1 MARSCLLIKFSS
13 CFEEFMSIEVRL
25 PDDSLRQL
33 PEGATG
39 ADLAGGIG
47 ARLLEAALAIKVDG
61 CLMDLKAPLANG
73 SKVEIVT
80 NKSAESLDLIRHSTA
95 HLLAH
100 AVKRLY
106 PSARVGIGPVIEDG
120 FYYDFWVDK
129 PFTPE
134 DLPVIEAEM
143 QKVAAEGVEVV
154 REDLGREAAIA
165 RFEAMGE
172 PLKVEVV
179 AGIPSGDLISGY
191 RQGDFY
197 DLCRGPH
204 VPNTAKLKAF
214 KLLSIAG
221 AYWKGDEKNQMLSR
235 IYGTAFHTQKEL
247 DEHLKRLEE
256 AKARDH
262 RKLGKELG
270 LYSFHPEAPASPFF
284 HPKGTQVYN
293 ELVTYIRELYFK
305 YDYSEVITPQILDVA
320 LWKTSGHYENYAEN
334 MYFTTAEEREYAVK
348 PMNCPSHCI
357 MFGSQK
363 RSYRDL
369 PIRYADFGRLH
380 RYERSGV
387 THGLTRVRTFCQDD
401 GHLFCTPEQVKAEMA
416 NFLSLLTEVYD
427 TFGFEGMRVALST
440 RPEQRLG
447 SDQVWDEAESALG
460 KALDEA
466 GMPYTLNPG
475 EGAFYGPKIEFQILD
490 ALKRPWQ
497 LGTLQVDYMMPER
510 FNLTYTRPDGGEGR
524 PIMLHRA
531 ILGSL
536 ERFMGILVEHTAGA
550 FPAWLA
556 PVQVAILPITDRAHS
571 FSLEAAARAKAHGLR
586 MELDLRNESLKAK
599 IRDAQLAKVP
609 YMLVIGD
616 REAEAR
622 TVSVRHRH
630 RGDLG
635 VQSLEGFLETLV
647 GEVRDRQR

>member
-1 MARSCLLIKFSS
+1 
-13 CFEEFMSIEVRL
+13 MSIEVRL

-47 ARLLEAALAIKVDG
+47 ARLLEAALAVKVNG
-61 CLMDLKAPLANG
+61 HLVDLKAALADG
-73 SKVEIVT
+73 VKVEIVT
-80 NKSAESLDLIRHSTA
+80 NKTPESLELVRHSTA

-106 PSARVGIGPVIEDG
+106 PDARVGIGPTIEDG
-120 FYYDFWVDK
+120 FYYDFWVAK
-129 PFTPE
+129 PFVPE

-143 QKVAAEGVEVV
+143 RKIVAEGVEVT
-154 REDLGREAAIA
+154 REDLSRDAASA
-165 RFEAMGE
+165 RFESMGE
-172 PLKVEVV
+172 PLKVEIL
-179 AGIPSGDLISGY
+179 ANIPASDIISGY
-191 RQGDFY
+191 NQGDFY

-204 VPNTAKLKAF
+204 VPNTSKLKAF

-235 IYGTAFHTQKEL
+235 IYGTAFHSQKEL

-305 YDYSEVITPQILDVA
+305 YGYSEVITPQILDVA

-348 PMNCPSHCI
+348 PMNCPGHCL

-363 RSYRDL
+363 HSYRDL

-380 RYERSGV
+380 RFERSGV

-401 GHLFCTPEQVKAEMA
+401 AHIYCTPDQIKTEMA
-416 NFLSLLTEVYD
+416 DFLALLKEVYD
-427 TFGFEGMRVALST
+427 TFGFDGMRVALST
-440 RPEQRLG
+440 RPEKRLG
-447 SDQVWDEAESALG
+447 SDAIWDAAETALSE
-460 KALDEA
+460 ALDEA
-466 GMPYTLNPG
+466 GIPFTLNPG

-497 LGTLQVDYMMPER
+497 LGTLQVDYMLPER
-510 FNLTYTRPDGGEGR
+510 FDLNYTRPDGGEGR

-556 PVQVAILPITDRAHS
+556 PVQMSILPITDRANG
-571 FSLEAAARAKAHGLR
+571 FATEVAARAKALGIR
-586 MELDLRNESLKAK
+586 AELDQRNESLKAK

-616 REAEAR
+616 REAEAG
-622 TVSVRHRH
+622 TVSVRHRQ

-635 VQSLEGFLETLV
+635 VRALDEFLSDLKH
-647 GEVRDRQR
+647 EVQTRNR

>member
-1 MARSCLLIKFSS
+1 MP
-13 CFEEFMSIEVRL
+13 IEVRL

-33 PEGATG
+33 AEGATG

-61 CLMDLKAPLANG
+61 RLADLKTPLVTGA
-73 SKVEIVT
+73 KVEILT
-80 NKSAESLDLIRHSTA
+80 SKAPESLELIRHSTA

-106 PSARVGIGPVIEDG
+106 PGAKVGIGPVIEDG

-134 DLPVIEAEM
+134 DLPAIEAEM
-143 QKVAAEGVEVV
+143 RKIVAEGVEVV
-154 REDLGREAAIA
+154 REDLERDAAVA
-165 RFEAMGE
+165 RFQAMGE
-172 PLKVEVV
+172 PLKVEIVSS
-179 AGIPSGDLISGY
+179 IPSGELIGGY

-204 VPNTAKLKAF
+204 VPSTSKLKAF

-221 AYWKGDEKNQMLSR
+221 AYWRGDERNQMLSR

-247 DEHLKRLEE
+247 DEHLTRLEE

-305 YDYSEVITPQILDVA
+305 YGYSEVITPQILDVA
-320 LWKTSGHYENYAEN
+320 LWKTSGHYDNYAEN

-348 PMNCPSHCI
+348 PMNCPGHCL

-363 RSYRDL
+363 HSYRDL

-401 GHLFCTPEQVKAEMA
+401 AHIYCTPDQIKAEMA
-416 NFLSLLTEVYD
+416 DFLALLKEVYD
-427 TFGFEGMRVALST
+427 TFGFDGMRVALST
-440 RPEQRLG
+440 RPEKRLG
-447 SDQVWDEAESALG
+447 SDAIWDAAETALSEALN
-460 KALDEA
+460 EA
-466 GMPYTLNPG
+466 GMPFTLNPG

-497 LGTLQVDYMMPER
+497 LGTLQVDYMLPER
-510 FNLTYTRPDGGEGR
+510 FDLNYTQADGSEGR

-556 PVQVAILPITDRAHS
+556 PVQVAVLPITDRAHA
-571 FSLEAAARAKAHGLR
+571 FSTEAAAQAKALGLR
-586 MELDLRNESLKAK
+586 ADLDLRNESLKAK

-616 REAEAR
+616 REAEAG

-635 VQSLEGFLETLV
+635 VQALDGFLATLS
-647 GEVRDRQR
+647 GEVRSRQR

>member
-1 MARSCLLIKFSS
+1 
-13 CFEEFMSIEVRL
+13 MSIEVRL

-440 RPEQRLG
+440 RPEKRLG

-571 FSLEAAARAKAHGLR
+571 FSQEAAARAKAHGLR